1 MLKENYE
8 IKSFIE
14 YLLNLQKKITENIE
28 NIDDQAKFSS
38 DKWERDEGGGGES
51 KILRNGKYLSKLV
64 SISRMFVEKA
74 FRHQL

>member
-1 MLKENYE
+1 MLKENHKT
-8 IKSFIE
+8 KSVIE

-51 KILRNGKYLSKLV
+51 KILRNGKMLQEESYLN
-64 SISRMFVEKA
+64 
-74 FRHQL
+74 

>member
-8 IKSFIE
+8 IKSVIE

-28 NIDDQAKFSS
+28 NIDDKAKFSS

-51 KILRNGKYLSKLV
+51 KILKNGK
-64 SISRMFVEKA
+64 IFEKA
-74 FRHQL
+74 GVNFSHVRG